1 MDSVTFCPHTTA
13 LLNSIVC
20 KEMGRSPQCQWQ
32 RSKHLTSACFAIP
45 WNSTST
51 KQLRTNSNFEVH
63 LSSSSPFVPNTTFHH
78 LLQVC
83 FWPCWGPH
91 VFPWCYVAVG
101 TARQSLG
108 RRVLE
113 DVPSEA
119 LRRTRKRVKT
129 QALMM
134 LLDDF
139 ITSELFLKR
148 ECGELFFFFL
158 SSYTTEL
165 LISGT
170 SQFRWFDKRHGW
182 FSPHDVK
189 NLEVEKIVFSMC
201 LTEGWKCG
209 WKLSGSARPWS
220 IRN

>member
-1 MDSVTFCPHTTA
+1 
-13 LLNSIVC
+13 
-20 KEMGRSPQCQWQ
+20 MGRSPQCQWQ
-32 RSKHLTSACFAIP
+32 RSKHLLTSACFAIP

-78 LLQVC
+78 LLQVR
-83 FWPCWGPH
+83 FWPCRGPH

-119 LRRTRKRVKT
+119 LRRTMKRVKT

-139 ITSELFLKR
+139 ITSELFQKR
-148 ECGELFFFFL
+148 ECGELFFFFFKAVIPQNCWFL
-158 SSYTTEL
+158 EPHSSDG
-165 LISGT
+165 LINVT
-170 SQFRWFDKRHGW
+170 VDFLRMMLRTWRLK
-182 FSPHDVK
+182 
-189 NLEVEKIVFSMC
+189 
-201 LTEGWKCG
+201 
-209 WKLSGSARPWS
+209 KLSFLCVSLRDESVGGNCLGLPDHEV
-220 IRN
+220 